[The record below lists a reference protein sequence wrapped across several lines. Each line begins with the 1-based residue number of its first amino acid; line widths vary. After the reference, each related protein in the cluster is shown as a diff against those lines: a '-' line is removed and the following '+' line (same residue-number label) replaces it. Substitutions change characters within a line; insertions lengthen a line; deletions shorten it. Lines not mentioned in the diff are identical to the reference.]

1 MDELLTDTTAI
12 AAAER
17 VLAAT
22 GLVTS
27 LSALPDSTPEAE
39 ARLAEI
45 AKLYAAGGPL
55 SEMIIAEREAR

>member
-1 MDELLTDTTAI
+1 MNEFLTDTTAV

-27 LSALPDSTPEAE
+27 PSALPDWTPESE

-45 AKLYAAGGPL
+45 AKLYAVGGPL
-55 SEMIIAEREAR
+55 SEMIIAEREGR